1 MGKEITMSETTYHS
15 RQERIMADADKVYA
29 ALGDFRNIEKVKHLL
44 PQDKISELEYEADFI
59 RFKVDGLGQK
69 ICIKILERE
78 ENKTLKFGAD
88 NSPIAA
94 NFWIQ
99 LKQVEPGDTRLLLT
113 LKADIPMM
121 FKMMLD
127 QKIQQGMDDAAR
139 MIAQMPFNEW
149 TNN

>member
-1 MGKEITMSETTYHS
+1 MGQKIIMSETTYQS
-15 RQERIMADADKVYA
+15 RQERINADADKVYA
-29 ALGDFRNIEKVKHLL
+29 SLGNLNNIEKVKHLL
-44 PQDKISELEYEADFI
+44 PPDKISELEYDTDFI

-69 ICIKILERE
+69 ICIRIVDRE
-78 ENKTLKFGAD
+78 ENKTLKFGAED
-88 NSPIAA
+88 SPVTA

-99 LKQVEPGDTRLLLT
+99 LKQVEPSDTRILLT
-113 LKADIPMM
+113 LKADIPIM

-127 QKIQQGMDDAAR
+127 SKIQQGIDDAAR